1 MKFRFYNID
10 LPLIF
15 LKDTHLKDRMLRIEA
30 IVQSDVSLQ
39 VVKAIRNKGAEAVT
53 FMESLGQGSGERPE
67 IAGEIVEFNSTQ
79 VVISVIN
86 DSQLDDVVS
95 AIMDVAHT
103 GQKRDGKIFVT
114 EIKATY
120 DISTKQKLS
129 ELG

>member
-1 MKFRFYNID
+1 M
-10 LPLIF
+10 IF
-15 LKDTHLKDRMLRIEA
+15 LKDIFLKNSMLRIEA

-67 IAGEIVEFNSTQ
+67 IAGEIAEFNSTQ

-86 DSQLDDVVS
+86 DSQLDDVIS

-103 GQKRDGKIFVT
+103 GQKKDGKIFVT
-114 EIKATY
+114 EIKGTY
-120 DISTKQKLS
+120 DISTKQKLT